1 MLAPLSIKR
10 KVTILIVTTS
20 SVAVLLTGVAVGVY
34 DYGRSKDVLVRETTE
49 LAVIIGSNSQVTLA
63 FRDSAATTEVLSAVS
78 ANEHIISASVHDAEG
93 RLFATYTRAD
103 RPALISEP
111 VDQTSTTTA
120 FRADDFVV
128 VRPIVL
134 EGQTLGSV
142 QIVSDL
148 LELRAGTR
156 RLGWFVGLLFLG
168 ITGAAWIASLR
179 LQRVITQPLTNLL
192 HTMRAV
198 SKRRDY
204 VIRAEK
210 STSDEV
216 GRLVDGFNEMLAQ
229 IQRGD
234 EQLRHHGQQ
243 LELAVD
249 RRTQELVV
257 TNTELTVAKDEAL
270 DLAKKAEAANRAKS
284 QFLAN
289 MSHEIRTPMNGVI
302 GMTELLL
309 DTDLSAAAPPR
320 AAGRRLGGVPAQR
333 DQ

>member
-1 MLAPLSIKR
+1 MFAPLSIKR

-78 ANEHIISASVHDAEG
+78 ANEHILSASVHDAEG

-156 RLGWFVGLLFLG
+156 RLGSPC
-168 ITGAAWIASLR
+168 AN
-179 LQRVITQPLTNLL
+179 NL
-192 HTMRAV
+192 
-198 SKRRDY
+198 
-204 VIRAEK
+204 
-210 STSDEV
+210 
-216 GRLVDGFNEMLAQ
+216 
-229 IQRGD
+229 
-234 EQLRHHGQQ
+234 
-243 LELAVD
+243 
-249 RRTQELVV
+249 
-257 TNTELTVAKDEAL
+257 
-270 DLAKKAEAANRAKS
+270 
-284 QFLAN
+284 
-289 MSHEIRTPMNGVI
+289 
-302 GMTELLL
+302 
-309 DTDLSAAAPPR
+309 
-320 AAGRRLGGVPAQR
+320 
-333 DQ
+333 